1 MIVDNITELM
11 DIRLNLVGKKDLGRK
26 MAEYMNDDRM
36 DVILFADTGM
46 VMDAADRKTYA
57 ANLEEAVLVLPAEN
71 ALFTRKELAFYKE
84 RRFLIGQDGL
94 ASILQYVGEETASM
108 YLVGDNEK
116 DLRIFM
122 ESCKAFYPN
131 INITGAYHVEP
142 ELREELKVSD
152 EIIVNEINGEDTD
165 ILVVMMS
172 SPGQEEWIRENK
184 TILRAKICIGAGS
197 VIGAYLH
204 VHRGRHGVSSPSFFR
219 KLHYYMLSGLQ
230 LMIKHKRRIFQKRIA
245 QYNEE
250 NKDGQV

>member
-1 MIVDNITELM
+1 MDNIAEIM
-11 DIRLNLVGKKDLGRK
+11 DIRLDLVGRKDLARK
-26 MAEYMNDDRM
+26 TTEYMNDDRM

-57 ANLEEAVLVLPAEN
+57 VNFKEAALVLPAEN

-94 ASILQYVGEETASM
+94 DAILQCAEMENAST

-116 DLRIFM
+116 DMRIFM
-122 ESCKAFYPN
+122 ESLKSFYPS
-131 INITGAYHVEP
+131 IQITGAYYVEP
-142 ELREELKVSD
+142 GLREEFKVSD

-165 ILVVMMS
+165 LLVVMMS
-172 SPGQEEWIRENK
+172 GAGQEEWIRENK
-184 TILRAKICIGAGS
+184 IILRAKICIGIGS
-197 VIGAYLH
+197 VVGAYLH
-204 VHRGRHGVSSPSFFR
+204 THRSRQGGVSLSVFR
-219 KLHYYMLSGLQ
+219 KLHYYMVSGVQ

>member
-1 MIVDNITELM
+1 MDNIAEIM
-11 DIRLNLVGKKDLGRK
+11 GIRLNLVGRKDLARK
-26 MAEYMNDDRM
+26 TAEYMNDDRM

-57 ANLEEAVLVLPAEN
+57 VNLREADLGLPAEN

-94 ASILQYVGEETASM
+94 GAILQCLEMENISL

-116 DLRIFM
+116 DMRIFM
-122 ESCKAFYPN
+122 ESLKSLYPG
-131 INITGAYHVEP
+131 IQITGAYHVEP
-142 ELREELKVSD
+142 ELREEFKVSD

-165 ILVVMMS
+165 LLVVMMS
-172 SPGQEEWIRENK
+172 GTGQEEWIRENK
-184 TILRAKICIGAGS
+184 TILRARICIGIGS
-197 VIGAYLH
+197 VVGAYLH
-204 VHRGRHGVSSPSFFR
+204 THRSRQRGVSLSVFR
-219 KLHYYMLSGLQ
+219 KLHYYMVSGLK